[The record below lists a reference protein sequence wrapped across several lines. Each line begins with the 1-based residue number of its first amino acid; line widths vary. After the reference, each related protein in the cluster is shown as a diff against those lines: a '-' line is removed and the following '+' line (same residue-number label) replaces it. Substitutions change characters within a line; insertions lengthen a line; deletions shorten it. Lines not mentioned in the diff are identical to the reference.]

1 MARISSYPSD
11 GTLTADDKLVGIDSG
26 TGNSATY
33 TLGALSEFFNID
45 GGSNTNY
52 YLDGIT
58 QSGNVL
64 TFSVN
69 GATNQTFT
77 FGSAAFAATTDFAA
91 SNHTHVLGDVV
102 GTNSITASQLNVDGN
117 GDPGQYLISDGDG
130 SFSWSTVTNPADTN
144 YYLDGITKAGNI
156 LTFSVNGA
164 ANQSYTFG
172 EAAFLSVAALT
183 DQIKT
188 AIDVSDLVNLGTLAE
203 LNSVGGANIN
213 NNAISTTKI
222 VDGAIT
228 EPKINATNSPV
239 SGYVLTSDGSDGFT
253 WAFNSASNYYV
264 NAITKSTNTL
274 TFEIAGGLASSSWPT
289 YTFGDAAFKS
299 VGTSSGDVAAG
310 DHNHDMSSITN
321 AGNLATLN
329 TVNTSEITNGAVTID
344 KLSPSA
350 GSNGQF
356 LTITG
361 GNLAW
366 ATIATTATD
375 FLTLPST
382 PSSFTGAAGQYLKI
396 NTGETAVEFAALA
409 VGKTDITTT
418 NSGSAGRILGIDS
431 NGDLEW
437 TTKSSAG
444 AGSVQPTNLS
454 GLANNGTSG
463 QLIQTDGDGTF
474 SYVNA
479 NTFDGAFS
487 SLTGTPTTIAG
498 YGITDA
504 FDGAFSSL
512 TGTPTTLSGYGITDG
527 LTSVSYADLGN
538 EFKTIASTVTLSS
551 SSTTATCD
559 FSASA
564 VFPIILPSDAT
575 NTTITYSNSSIGQT
589 KILKV
594 TGSGG
599 TGTVTI
605 SGVKVSGTLD
615 QTNSTVNYIQI
626 SAIGPF
632 ISEYIYTIS
641 QA

>member
-396 NTGETAVEFAALA
+396 NAGETAVEFAALA

>member
-1 MARISSYPSD
+1 MARINTYPGDPSFTD
-11 GTLTADDKLVGIDSG
+11 DDKLLGIDSA
-26 TGNSATY
+26 TGGSATY
-33 TLGALSEFFNID
+33 TLGQLTTYFNT
-45 GGSNTNY
+45 GGATNTNY

-69 GATNQTFT
+69 GATDQTFT
-77 FGSAAFAATTDFAA
+77 FGSAAFAATTDFATA
-91 SNHTHVLGDVV
+91 NHSHTLGDVV
-102 GTNSITASQLNVDGN
+102 GTNSITSTQLNVDGN
-117 GDPGQYLISDGDG
+117 GTSGQYLISDGDG

-144 YYLDGITKAGNI
+144 FYLDGVTKSGET

-164 ANQSYTFG
+164 SNQSYTFG
-172 EAAFLSVAALT
+172 EGAFLSVT
-183 DQIKT
+183 DITNQVKT
-188 AIDVSDLVNLGTLAE
+188 AITAADLPSLGTLAT
-203 LNSVGGANIN
+203 LDSVGGGNIN
-213 NNAISTTKI
+213 NEAVSTGK
-222 VDGAIT
+222 VQDGAIT
-228 EPKINATNSPV
+228 EPKLSVSNSAV
-239 SGYVLTSDGSDGFT
+239 AGYVLTSDGATGMT
-253 WAFNSASNYYV
+253 WAANSASNYYV

-299 VGTSSGDVAAG
+299 TGTTSGDVAAG
-310 DHNHDMSSITN
+310 NHVHDMSAITN
-321 AGNLATLN
+321 AGTLATLDAVGTN
-329 TVNTSEITNGAVTID
+329 EIANSAVTIN
-344 KLSPSA
+344 KLSPSV

-366 ATIATTATD
+366 TTINTTAVD
-375 FLTLPST
+375 FLSLPNT
-382 PSSFTGAAGQYLKI
+382 PSSFSGTGGQYLKV
-396 NTGETAVEFAALA
+396 NTSANAVEFAALA

-418 NSGSAGRILGIDS
+418 NSSSAGKILGVDS

-437 TTKSSAG
+437 TNKSSTG
-444 AGSVQPTNLS
+444 VGSILPTNIN
-454 GLANNGTSG
+454 GLTTNGTSG

-479 NTFDGAFS
+479 S
-487 SLTGTPTTIAG
+487 
-498 YGITDA
+498 A

-512 TGTPTTLSGYGITDG
+512 TGTPNTLSGYGITDG
-527 LTSVSYADLGN
+527 LSSVGFSDLNN
-538 EFKTIASTVTLSS
+538 EFKTVAAAVTLSS
-551 SSTTATCD
+551 STTTATND

-564 VFPIILPSDAT
+564 VFPITLASDAT
-575 NTTITYSNSSIGQT
+575 NTTIAYSNTTIGQT

-605 SGVKVSGTLD
+605 TGTKLSGTLD
-615 QTNSTVNYIQI
+615 QTSATVNYIQVTCLG
-626 SAIGPF
+626 A
-632 ISEYIYTIS
+632 SEFIYTIS

>member
-1 MARISSYPSD
+1 MPRINTYPGDPSFAD
-11 GTLTADDKLVGIDSG
+11 DDKLLGIDSA
-26 TGNSATY
+26 TGGSATY
-33 TLGALSEFFNID
+33 TLGQLTTYFNT
-45 GGSNTNY
+45 GGATNTNY

-91 SNHTHVLGDVV
+91 VNHSHVLGDVV
-102 GTNSITASQLNVDGN
+102 GTNSITSTQLNVDGN
-117 GDPGQYLISDGDG
+117 GTSGQYLISDGDG

-144 YYLDGITKAGNI
+144 FYLDGVTKSGET

-164 ANQSYTFG
+164 SNQSYTFG
-172 EAAFLSVAALT
+172 EGAFLSVT
-183 DQIKT
+183 DITNQVKT
-188 AIDVSDLVNLGTLAE
+188 AITAADLPSLGTLAT
-203 LNSVGGANIN
+203 LDSVGGGNIN
-213 NNAISTTKI
+213 NEAVSTGKI
-222 VDGAIT
+222 QDGAIT
-228 EPKINATNSPV
+228 EPKLSVSNSAV
-239 SGYVLTSDGSDGFT
+239 AGYVLTSDGATGMT
-253 WAFNSASNYYV
+253 WAANSASNYYV

-299 VGTSSGDVAAG
+299 TGTTSGDVAAG
-310 DHNHDMSSITN
+310 NHVHDMSAITN
-321 AGNLATLN
+321 AGTLATLDAVGTN
-329 TVNTSEITNGAVTID
+329 EITNSAVTIN
-344 KLSPSA
+344 KLSPSV

-366 ATIATTATD
+366 TTINTTAVD
-375 FLTLPST
+375 FLSLPNT
-382 PSSFTGAAGQYLKI
+382 PSSFSGTGGQYLKV
-396 NTGETAVEFAALA
+396 NTSANAVEFAALA

-418 NSGSAGRILGIDS
+418 NSSSAGKILGVDS

-437 TTKSSAG
+437 TNKSSTG
-444 AGSVQPTNLS
+444 VGSILPTNIN
-454 GLANNGTSG
+454 GLTTNGTSG

-479 NTFDGAFS
+479 S
-487 SLTGTPTTIAG
+487 
-498 YGITDA
+498 A

-512 TGTPTTLSGYGITDG
+512 TGTPNTLSGYGITDG
-527 LTSVSYADLGN
+527 LSSVGFSDLNN
-538 EFKTIASTVTLSS
+538 EFKTVAAAVTLSS
-551 SSTTATCD
+551 STTTATND

-564 VFPIILPSDAT
+564 VFPITLASDAT
-575 NTTITYSNSSIGQT
+575 NTTIAYSNTTIGQT

-599 TGTVTI
+599 TGAVTI
-605 SGVKVSGTLD
+605 TGTKLSGTLD
-615 QTNSTVNYIQI
+615 QTSATVNYIQVTCLG
-626 SAIGPF
+626 A
-632 ISEYIYTIS
+632 SEFIYTIS

>member
-1 MARISSYPSD
+1 MARINTYPGDPSFTD
-11 GTLTADDKLVGIDSG
+11 DDKLLGIDSA
-26 TGNSATY
+26 TGGSATY
-33 TLGALSEFFNID
+33 TLGQLTTYFNT
-45 GGSNTNY
+45 GGATNTNY

-69 GATNQTFT
+69 GATDQTFT
-77 FGSAAFAATTDFAA
+77 FGSAAFAATTDFATA
-91 SNHTHVLGDVV
+91 NHSHTLGDVV
-102 GTNSITASQLNVDGN
+102 GTNIITSTQLNVDGN
-117 GDPGQYLISDGDG
+117 GTSGQYLISDGDG

-144 YYLDGITKAGNI
+144 FYLDGVTKSGET

-164 ANQSYTFG
+164 SNQSYTFG
-172 EAAFLSVAALT
+172 DGAFLSVT
-183 DQIKT
+183 DITNQVKT
-188 AIDVSDLVNLGTLAE
+188 AITAADLPSLGTLAT
-203 LNSVGGANIN
+203 LDSVGGGNIN
-213 NNAISTTKI
+213 NEAVSTGK
-222 VDGAIT
+222 VQDGAIT
-228 EPKINATNSPV
+228 EPKLSVSNSAV
-239 SGYVLTSDGSDGFT
+239 AGYVLTSDGATGMT
-253 WAFNSASNYYV
+253 WAANSASNYYV

-299 VGTSSGDVAAG
+299 TGTTSGDVAAG
-310 DHNHDMSSITN
+310 NHVHDMSAITN
-321 AGNLATLN
+321 AGTLATLDAVGTN
-329 TVNTSEITNGAVTID
+329 EIANSAVTIN
-344 KLSPSA
+344 KLSPSV

-366 ATIATTATD
+366 TTINTTAVD
-375 FLTLPST
+375 FLSLPNT
-382 PSSFTGAAGQYLKI
+382 PSSFSGTGGQYLKV
-396 NTGETAVEFAALA
+396 NTSANAVEFAALA

-418 NSGSAGRILGIDS
+418 NSSSAGKILGVDS

-437 TTKSSAG
+437 TNKSSTG
-444 AGSVQPTNLS
+444 VGSILPTNIN
-454 GLANNGTSG
+454 GLTTNGTSG

-479 NTFDGAFS
+479 S
-487 SLTGTPTTIAG
+487 
-498 YGITDA
+498 A

-512 TGTPTTLSGYGITDG
+512 TGTPNTLSGYGITDG
-527 LTSVSYADLGN
+527 LSSVGFSDLNN
-538 EFKTIASTVTLSS
+538 EFKTVAAAVTLSS
-551 SSTTATCD
+551 STTTATND

-564 VFPIILPSDAT
+564 VFPITLASDAT
-575 NTTITYSNSSIGQT
+575 NTTIAYSNTTIGQT

-605 SGVKVSGTLD
+605 TGTKLSGTLD
-615 QTNSTVNYIQI
+615 QTSATVNYIQVTCLG
-626 SAIGPF
+626 A
-632 ISEYIYTIS
+632 SEFIYTIS

>member
-11 GTLTADDKLVGIDSG
+11 GTLTADDKLLGIDSG

-33 TLGALSEFFNID
+33 TLGALSNFFNVD
-45 GGSNTNY
+45 SVSDTNY

-527 LTSVSYADLGN
+527 LTSVSYANLGN

>member
-1 MARISSYPSD
+1 MARINTYPGDPSFTD
-11 GTLTADDKLVGIDSG
+11 DDKLLGIDSA
-26 TGNSATY
+26 TGGSATY
-33 TLGALSEFFNID
+33 TLGQLTTYFNT
-45 GGSNTNY
+45 GGATNTNY

-77 FGSAAFAATTDFAA
+77 FGSAAFAATTDFATV
-91 SNHTHVLGDVV
+91 NHSHVLGDVV
-102 GTNSITASQLNVDGN
+102 GTNSITSTQLNVDGN
-117 GDPGQYLISDGDG
+117 GTSGQYLISDGDG

-144 YYLDGITKAGNI
+144 FYLDGVTKSGET

-164 ANQSYTFG
+164 SNQSYTFG
-172 EAAFLSVAALT
+172 EGAFLSVT
-183 DQIKT
+183 DITNQVKT
-188 AIDVSDLVNLGTLAE
+188 AITAADLPSLGTLAT
-203 LNSVGGANIN
+203 LDSVGGGNIN
-213 NNAISTTKI
+213 NEAVSTGKI
-222 VDGAIT
+222 QDGAIT
-228 EPKINATNSPV
+228 EPKLSVSNSAV
-239 SGYVLTSDGSDGFT
+239 AGYVLTSDGATGMT
-253 WAFNSASNYYV
+253 WAANSASNYYV

-299 VGTSSGDVAAG
+299 TGTTSGDVAAG
-310 DHNHDMSSITN
+310 NHVHDMSAITN
-321 AGNLATLN
+321 AGTLATLDAVGTN
-329 TVNTSEITNGAVTID
+329 EIANSAVTIN
-344 KLSPSA
+344 KLSPSV

-366 ATIATTATD
+366 TTINTTAVD
-375 FLTLPST
+375 FLSLPNT
-382 PSSFTGAAGQYLKI
+382 PSSFSGTGGQYLKV
-396 NTGETAVEFAALA
+396 NTSANAVEFAALA

-418 NSGSAGRILGIDS
+418 NSSSAGKILGVDS

-437 TTKSSAG
+437 TNKSSTG
-444 AGSVQPTNLS
+444 VGSILPTNIN
-454 GLANNGTSG
+454 GLTTNGTSG

-479 NTFDGAFS
+479 S
-487 SLTGTPTTIAG
+487 
-498 YGITDA
+498 A

-512 TGTPTTLSGYGITDG
+512 TGTPNTLSGYGITDG
-527 LTSVSYADLGN
+527 LSSVGFSDLNN
-538 EFKTIASTVTLSS
+538 EFKTVAAAVTLSS
-551 SSTTATCD
+551 STTTATND

-564 VFPIILPSDAT
+564 VFPITLASDAT
-575 NTTITYSNSSIGQT
+575 NTTIAYSNTTIGQT

-605 SGVKVSGTLD
+605 TGTKLSGTLD
-615 QTNSTVNYIQI
+615 QTSATVNYIQVTCLG
-626 SAIGPF
+626 A
-632 ISEYIYTIS
+632 SEFIYTIS